1 MSGQGPFHMQPAV
14 LLPGF
19 GLGERVVLRLSCGDC
34 GFGYMIGT
42 TTTTTT
48 TVRWHKPGAPRGGGI
63 K

>member
-19 GLGERVVLRLSCGDC
+19 GLGDGVVLRLSCGNRV
-34 GFGYMIGT
+34 FGYMIGI
-42 TTTTTT
+42 TTTTT
-48 TVRWHKPGAPRGGGI
+48 TVRWHQPGALRGGGI